1 MAENATQEYIEL
13 LEETRRFSIVRVV
26 WVDSR
31 FDSGWQDVA
40 DVESLDLGEM
50 VTVGLLLDYGPQ
62 SVTVTLTRDVLAD
75 TVYGAITIPL
85 AVVTELSVLVVE
97 EG

>member
-1 MAENATQEYIEL
+1 MENEFIEL
-13 LEETRRFSIVRVV
+13 LEETRRFSIIKVC

-31 FDSGWQDVA
+31 FDGGWQNVA
-40 DVESLDLGEM
+40 DVESLDLGTM
-50 VTVGLLLDYGPQ
+50 VTVGLLLDHGPQ
-62 SVTVTLTRDVLAD
+62 SVTVALTRDEMAD

-85 AVVTELSVLVVE
+85 AVVTELAILEIE